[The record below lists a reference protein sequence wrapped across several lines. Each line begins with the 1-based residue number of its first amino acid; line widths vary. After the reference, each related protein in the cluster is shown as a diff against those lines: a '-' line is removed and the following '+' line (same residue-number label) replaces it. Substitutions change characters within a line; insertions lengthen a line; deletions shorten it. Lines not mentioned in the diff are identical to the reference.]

1 MVSAVAIWVLDGTQ
15 SVSTQAPPRPSA
27 STTVTRAPSCA
38 ATKAASYPP
47 GPPPRIA
54 TSACDWLTRPHS
66 LASRR
71 PPAAAPAYVRGYM
84 PGIGAVWLA
93 GGTVTCT
100 GWLIAEM
107 FTVVVTFWPLT
118 DSVSIIFRT

>member
-1 MVSAVAIWVLDGTQ
+1 MVSEEAMRVLDGTQ

-38 ATKAASYPP
+38 ATSAASYPP

-54 TSACDWLTRPHS
+54 TSACDWLTMPHS
-66 LASRR
+66 VARHR
-71 PPAAAPAYVRGYM
+71 PPAACGGYM

-100 GWLIAEM
+100 GWLIAEI
-107 FTVVVTFWPLT
+107 FTVVVTFSPLT